1 MEHREICF
9 FFVLYLPT
17 NLVDHPSVAGRFIAV
32 VAADCCVGS
41 IIGPGALASKLVE
54 NVRRLENVL
63 VKAACLPSPSRSLLG
78 LAAVCRLCL
87 ASFVLSLF

>member
-1 MEHREICF
+1 M
-9 FFVLYLPT
+9 
-17 NLVDHPSVAGRFIAV
+17 DHPSVAGRFIAV
-32 VAADCCVGS
+32 VAADRCVGS
-41 IIGPGALASKLVE
+41 IVPGALASKLVE